1 MSVRQSMGAQPTM
14 PQGTFFA
21 LHNGSLSLLT
31 HVGHGNDGNDGNLTM
46 VASVRVAHNGA
57 IDRALSEVNLE
68 NLF

>member
-31 HVGHGNDGNDGNLTM
+31 HVGHGNDGNDGNPTM
-46 VASVRVAHNGA
+46 VASVRVAQWRH
-57 IDRALSEVNLE
+57 R
-68 NLF
+68 